1 MNVEGGGGAASPNEG
16 GPSHAVLG
24 AKPSLTY
31 INQELWKETE
41 QPQGQM
47 GKALAKHPDMLT
59 SLMDRMMMHM
69 GHRWWKEVK
78 QLVAHVVKWAAW
90 YFS

>member
-1 MNVEGGGGAASPNEG
+1 MNVEGGGEAASPNEG

-31 INQELWKETE
+31 INQELWKKTN

-47 GKALAKHPDMLT
+47 GKALAKHPDALT
-59 SLMDRMMMHM
+59 SSTDRMMTHM
-69 GHRWWKEVK
+69 GHRRWKEVK
-78 QLVAHVVKWAAW
+78 QLVA
-90 YFS
+90 